1 MEVKKNP
8 KSNLENYSKLFMQL
22 GLVLVLFVIYMVI
35 EHKTYER
42 TFDDLG
48 ASTLVI
54 EDEEDIPITERVEP
68 QKPPPPPPPP
78 TPEVIEVVEDEA
90 EVEETIIESTET
102 DEDEIIELED
112 IVEIE
117 EEEEVEEDVPFAII
131 ENVPVYPGCEKGDNA
146 KKKAC
151 LSKKIQKHVNRK
163 FNADLAADLGLAP
176 GKKRIFVMFKID
188 KKGDVVDVRARAPHK
203 RLEKEAIRVIN
214 LLPKMQPGRQRGKA
228 VGVKYS
234 LPIVFNVE

>member
-90 EVEETIIESTET
+90 VRSESTRLNSSHT
-102 DEDEIIELED
+102 VISYAVFCL
-112 IVEIE
+112 
-117 EEEEVEEDVPFAII
+117 
-131 ENVPVYPGCEKGDNA
+131 
-146 KKKAC
+146 KKKIKKEK
-151 LSKKIQKHVNRK
+151 KKIKN
-163 FNADLAADLGLAP
+163 
-176 GKKRIFVMFKID
+176 KK
-188 KKGDVVDVRARAPHK
+188 
-203 RLEKEAIRVIN
+203 
-214 LLPKMQPGRQRGKA
+214 
-228 VGVKYS
+228 
-234 LPIVFNVE
+234 